1 MRFPFSF
8 IRSGSL
14 PAVPVVVSISPSA
27 GTISGGDYV
36 IIEVNDSTGATSA
49 ALDGVN
55 LTNFVIID
63 GTHVAGKADT
73 HAAGIVNVTVTNGSG
88 TGTLVGGF
96 TYDTVISAAFTYPR
110 TVSYD
115 GTHLWVGAQSQWSG
129 LNADNDAHILQKVDP
144 RLTNPAVIATVDL
157 STYSNGGEGID
168 GSNPAPVFPV
178 KVKQVRSNGAYTY
191 ACLMS
196 TQNLNDSSVS
206 GFCVIIQNSTNTI
219 VGHAKFL
226 SGVTTDRSADCIA
239 VTFDGAGNFFV
250 AQRDGSF
257 GTEPNI
263 IHKFNITS
271 TLAAYPSYGTPAA
284 SFTLTL
290 DSTTMVEDLAY
301 GAGYVWICYG
311 ANGNYQLDRMDPS
324 TGAITSYVLIG
335 GLAGFGMM
343 SLTYAFGSVWAAGA
357 DGTTDQAILRFDP
370 AVWPTIPTILTA
382 PTHVFKQFT
391 SGMQVAA
398 DSSTIWYTNACTP
411 SAESS
416 IAFRFS
422 TGVGTEALIATIS
435 TGNTK
440 LSTMAFDGTSMWVL
454 SRAGS
459 IQPGL
464 MRISTGLGTEAV
476 NYSIVNGGPGL
487 YFYGATSWFY
497 PADYVDP
504 GVTVYA
510 VPRATWPD
518 HSGITLPDHSGVA
531 IGYGNGRDLVCPY
544 SSVMGDPPAVGGLPS
559 VSGTN
564 YLNFRALQNL
574 VPLSEWAG
582 GEDHH
587 YFVVAVP
594 SLIDDFGFPNE
605 YQKIIGD
612 TSSYTGLY
620 VYRSGAGPYQYWA
633 RYIDYDTA
641 TRYAEVE
648 ITSLVDS
655 VGAGRI
661 VLQGKKTAGYTWV
674 RAASDAWVQGAACGV
689 TGASAMTRALQV
701 GYIWGAYDNVNP
713 CLLRAGATWRR
724 ALSSIESDAVA
735 TYGAII

>member
-1 MRFPFSF
+1 MRIPFSF

-343 SLTYAFGSVWAAGA
+343 SLTYAFGSVWAAGG
-357 DGTTDQAILRFDP
+357 DGSSNQAVLRFDP

-391 SGMQVAA
+391 GGMQVAA
-398 DSSTIWYTNACTP
+398 DNTTIWYTNACTP

-416 IAFRFS
+416 RAFRFS

-440 LSTMAFDGTSMWVL
+440 LSTMAFDGTYMWVI
-454 SRAGS
+454 SRQGS
-459 IQPGL
+459 SQPGL

-476 NYSIVNGGPGL
+476 NYSLVNGGPGSS
-487 YFYGATSWFY
+487 FFGATTWYY
-497 PADYVDP
+497 PADFVSPGYTAP
-504 GVTVYA
+504 GVPYS
-510 VPRATWPD
+510 TWPD
-518 HSGITLPDHSGVA
+518 HSGITVPDHTFASF
-531 IGYGNGRDLVCPY
+531 GNGRDLVAYYAEP
-544 SSVMGDPPAVGGLPS
+544 SGPVPAVGGLPS
-559 VSGTN
+559 VTGVTYSGTG
-564 YLNFRALQNL
+564 ALYNH
-574 VPLSEWAG
+574 VPLSEWASADNCHLYATINATLINEISPAPPVYYQTVVGDG
-582 GEDHH
+582 GSG
-587 YFVVAVP
+587 YINIAV
-594 SLIDDFGFPNE
+594 
-605 YQKIIGD
+605 Q
-612 TSSYTGLY
+612 
-620 VYRSGAGPYQYWA
+620 RSGAGPYQYFA
-633 RYIDYDTA
+633 SMTIYDTA
-641 TRYAEVE
+641 YRYANVE
-648 ITSLVDS
+648 ITSMVDANGS
-655 VGAGRI
+655 GQI
-661 VLQGKKTAGYTWV
+661 TLQGKKDGGYVWV
-674 RAASDAWVQGAACGV
+674 RANSDAWVQGDACGT
-689 TGASAMTRALQV
+689 TGGAPHLGGLVV
-701 GYIWGAYDNVNP
+701 GYVFPGT
-713 CLLRAGATWRR
+713 CLIRSVATWSR
-724 ALSSIESDAVA
+724 ALSSLESDAVA
-735 TYGAII
+735 TYGATI